1 MVTIRIDGR
10 ESAVPDGTS
19 LLDAAREL
27 GIEIPTLCHHEH
39 LTPSGGCRICLV
51 EVGIGA
57 AIGRTR
63 LMPACST
70 RASEGMEVQTGTT
83 RVVES
88 RRFVLQLLL
97 SRSPDAPRLQE
108 LARQHGAVAADGSS
122 QGRTAEYLLMRVKR
136 TEDTRCIRCGLC
148 VRACAEI
155 PQRHAIS
162 FEGRG
167 MKRKVESPFR
177 KVAETCIGCGSCAY
191 VCPTKTITIEEA
203 VAQG

>member
-1 MVTIRIDGR
+1 MVTLSIDGR
-10 ESAVPDGTS
+10 ESAVPAGTS
-19 LLDAAREL
+19 LLDAARGL
-27 GIEIPTLCHHEH
+27 GIEIPTLCHIEQ

-51 EVGIGA
+51 EVGLGA
-57 AIGRTR
+57 APGRIR

-70 RASEGMEVQTGTT
+70 RAEEGMVVQTATA
-83 RVVES
+83 RIAEA

-97 SRSPDAPRLQE
+97 SRSPDAPQLQE
-108 LARQHGAVAADGSS
+108 LARLHGAVAADGSP
-122 QGRTAEYLLMRVKR
+122 QGRIAEYLLLRVQR
-136 TEDTRCIRCGLC
+136 SEDTRCIRCGLC

-167 MKRKVESPFR
+167 MKRRVVSPFR

-191 VCPTKTITIEEA
+191 VCPTKTISIEEA
-203 VAQG
+203 VTPG